1 MVTVVLPAQ
10 LRELVGG
17 RGTIALDGGA
27 GTLASTLLRLRERHP
42 AVYRGICTEQG
53 EIRPHVNVFVGRE
66 DVRWCG
72 GLDAWV
78 DEGSEVLVITS
89 VSGG

>member
-1 MVTVVLPAQ
+1 MVTFVLPAQ

-17 RGTIALDGGA
+17 RGGVALEGGA
-27 GTLASTLLRLRERHP
+27 GTLASTLARLRERHP

-66 DVRWCG
+66 DIRWSG
-72 GLDAWV
+72 GLDTRV
-78 DEGSEVLVITS
+78 EEGSEVLVIPS